1 MEILASL
8 NPPQRAAVE
17 QTEGALLVLAGAG
30 SGKTRVI
37 TLRIAYLIAEKNV
50 PPYNILAVT
59 FTNKA
64 AGEMRERV
72 KGFLEGQ
79 QLQSAPLIATF
90 HSLCVRI
97 LRQDIEH
104 LQEGYKK
111 SFTIYDTSDS
121 QKVIKACVKDIGM
134 DEKQLS
140 ARSVQSAISASK
152 NRGEDYEMYASS
164 VEYTDERKAAIARVF
179 KMYEERLNNANA
191 LDFDDLLIKTVK
203 LLRVSPE
210 VREKYNNKFK
220 YILVDEYQDTNSIQF
235 ALISFLTEKQQ
246 NICVVGD
253 DAQCLPKGTQV
264 LTPKGYQPIEEI
276 NLEDEVITA
285 GGHSRTLIS
294 NVERVKP
301 NFYKGKLIEL
311 TTRTGKVL
319 RATPNHILYGK
330 VNPLPEKY
338 FVYLMYRQD
347 KGYRIGMSIG
357 ERNSGERHKNMLGL
371 QVRSNQEM
379 VDRMWILRV
388 CDSKSEAAFYEVLC
402 SNRYGIPTMVFHL
415 KGRYGMCFTQAQ
427 IDRLYTEIDT
437 REKVLKVFADFNL
450 YYDYP
455 HFRPKSRFEANRYIL
470 NLIKFGDGRTSL
482 NAPWGGHRLQFGSS
496 EGSFRPL
503 FEAAGLPCREGRKK
517 TWRMETARINY
528 AEAFGVA
535 EQILEIDSRIDLL
548 KKAALVKDSKSFY
561 EFPAS
566 HFHAGMSIA
575 VHENGEIAQDTIVK
589 VETSD
594 YEGEVYDL
602 DIAHTHNFIAE
613 NFVTHNSIYG
623 FRGADIA
630 NILSFE
636 KHYPNAKVIMLE
648 QNYRSTQTILD
659 VADAIISNNAGRKEK
674 KLWTD
679 KVDGEKIYYYQ
690 AMDADNEAR
699 FVASK
704 IIDYRRNSPKDKM
717 AILYRTNAQSRVFEE
732 ALRRQRI
739 EYNIV
744 GGFSFYERAEVKD
757 VIAYLKMA
765 INPFD
770 DIAFQRVVNTPT
782 RGLGKTSLDE
792 LTLRARD
799 FGTSMWEALAIIT
812 SETYEQPRNLTPRAL
827 TALRDFKKI
836 IEKLSNLV
844 GEAANTNKAVSEVVI
859 AAVEDTGY
867 SKMLREENSEESE
880 SRLEN
885 LQELVNAAIDYDK
898 QEADGLRDFIDH
910 SALTSDTDKYD
921 RNAAVTMMTVHAA
934 KGLEFP
940 IVFIVGLED
949 GIFPHSRS
957 INDPKE
963 LEEERR
969 LAYVAITRAER
980 ILYVTHAMRRRVYG
994 EEMAAEPS
1002 QFLNEMPLEMIRD
1015 LSRGT
1020 SWLSFKKSSAVNS
1033 NKHAVKALK
1042 GEAEKEKPKAIYTG
1056 KTYNSSDAI
1065 AEFFKMKKVES
1076 RESRVESEPDASKP
1090 LSGLEKLKAA
1100 GSSQSKIQNPKSK
1113 TEQGFVAG
1121 SHVRHAKYGKG
1132 LVLRREGTGD
1142 NVKLTVSFPGFG
1154 QKKLIEKFA
1163 NLDKA

>member
-17 QTEGALLVLAGAG
+17 QTEGALLILAGAG

-37 TLRIAYLIAEKNV
+37 TLRIAYLISEKNV

-72 KGFLEGQ
+72 NGFLAGR
-79 QLQSAPLIATF
+79 QLQSAPLISTF

-104 LQEGYKK
+104 LQEGYNK

-140 ARSVQSAISASK
+140 ARTVQSAISASK
-152 NRGEDYEMYASS
+152 NRGEDFEMYASS

-191 LDFDDLLIKTVK
+191 LDFDDLLIKAVK
-203 LLRVSPE
+203 LLRVSTE

-220 YILVDEYQDTNSIQF
+220 YIMVDEYQDTNALQF
-235 ALISFLTEKQQ
+235 ALISYLTEKQQ

-253 DAQCLPKGTQV
+253 DSQ
-264 LTPKGYQPIEEI
+264 
-276 NLEDEVITA
+276 
-285 GGHSRTLIS
+285 
-294 NVERVKP
+294 
-301 NFYKGKLIEL
+301 
-311 TTRTGKVL
+311 
-319 RATPNHILYGK
+319 
-330 VNPLPEKY
+330 
-338 FVYLMYRQD
+338 
-347 KGYRIGMSIG
+347 
-357 ERNSGERHKNMLGL
+357 
-371 QVRSNQEM
+371 
-379 VDRMWILRV
+379 
-388 CDSKSEAAFYEVLC
+388 
-402 SNRYGIPTMVFHL
+402 
-415 KGRYGMCFTQAQ
+415 
-427 IDRLYTEIDT
+427 
-437 REKVLKVFADFNL
+437 
-450 YYDYP
+450 
-455 HFRPKSRFEANRYIL
+455 
-470 NLIKFGDGRTSL
+470 
-482 NAPWGGHRLQFGSS
+482 
-496 EGSFRPL
+496 
-503 FEAAGLPCREGRKK
+503 
-517 TWRMETARINY
+517 
-528 AEAFGVA
+528 
-535 EQILEIDSRIDLL
+535 
-548 KKAALVKDSKSFY
+548 
-561 EFPAS
+561 
-566 HFHAGMSIA
+566 
-575 VHENGEIAQDTIVK
+575 
-589 VETSD
+589 
-594 YEGEVYDL
+594 
-602 DIAHTHNFIAE
+602 
-613 NFVTHNSIYG
+613 SIYA

-636 KHYPNAKVIMLE
+636 KHYPNAKVVMLE

-659 VADAIISNNAGRKEK
+659 VADAIISNNEGRKEK

-679 KVDGEKIYYYQ
+679 KVDGEKIYYFQ

-765 INPFD
+765 MNPFD

-792 LTLRARD
+792 LNFRAKD

-827 TALRDFKKI
+827 TALREFKKV
-836 IEKLSNLV
+836 IEKLSTLV
-844 GEAANTNKAVSEVVI
+844 SEAAQTDRAVSEVVI
-859 AAVEDTGY
+859 AAIEDTGY
-867 SKMLREENSEESE
+867 SKMLREENSEEAE

-910 SALTSDTDKYD
+910 SALSSDTDKFD

-940 IVFIVGLED
+940 IVFLVGLED

-957 INDPKE
+957 VNDPKE

-1002 QFLNEMPLEMIRD
+1002 QFLNEMPLDMIRD

-1020 SWLSFKKSSAVNS
+1020 SWLSFRKSSAVNS

-1042 GEAEKEKPKAIYTG
+1042 GETNIVSEKPKTTYTG

-1065 AEFFKMKKVES
+1065 AEFFKMKKS
-1076 RESRVESEPDASKP
+1076 GGQESEVRNQKSEIRSQEEEPRP
-1090 LSGLEKLKAA
+1090 LSGFEKLKAA
-1100 GSSQSKIQNPKSK
+1100 GSDQSKIQNPKSK
-1113 TEQGFVAG
+1113 IEGFVAG

-1142 NVKLTVSFPGFG
+1142 NVKLTISFPGFG